1 METPKISDDDKFNNG
16 LLAEILI
23 RARGIDPLMKQKI
36 IAALETAIRVYGRE
50 KVIADIYKVAD
61 DALGLPK

>member
-1 METPKISDDDKFNNG
+1 METPKISDDKFNNE

-23 RARGIDPLMKQKI
+23 RARGIDPLQKQKI
-36 IAALETAIRVYGRE
+36 IAALETAIEVYGRE

-61 DALGLPK
+61 KALGRPK